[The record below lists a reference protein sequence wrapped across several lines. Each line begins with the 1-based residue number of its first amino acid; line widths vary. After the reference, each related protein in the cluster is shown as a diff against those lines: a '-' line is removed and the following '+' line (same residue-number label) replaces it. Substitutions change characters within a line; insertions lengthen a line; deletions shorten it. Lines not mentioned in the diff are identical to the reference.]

1 MPVLHTVLHMIGA
14 QRVGDDM
21 NDTSGILD
29 VTLRLL
35 TDDAT
40 DRAPS
45 TDDLALLRRGLVA
58 EPELRGRVRLL
69 TMAPEE
75 GQMGSG
81 IELLAIAIGSSGA
94 VTALVR
100 SLPALLKARR
110 AAATVELNLPDG
122 RNVKV
127 TADSADDAQNLLDAA
142 LRDHRQP

>member
-1 MPVLHTVLHMIGA
+1 MIGA

>member
-1 MPVLHTVLHMIGA
+1 MIGA

-45 TDDLALLRRGLVA
+45 TDALALLRRGLVA

>member
-1 MPVLHTVLHMIGA
+1 M
-14 QRVGDDM
+14 
-21 NDTSGILD
+21 LD

-40 DRAPS
+40 GQAGNAPT
-45 TDDLALLRRGLVA
+45 TDEDLSLLRRGLVA
-58 EPELRGRVRLL
+58 EPELRGRVSLIPRV
-69 TMAPEE
+69 PEK

-81 IELLAIAIGSSGA
+81 IELLAIAISSSGA

-110 AAATVELNLPDG
+110 AAATVELTLPDG
-122 RNVKV
+122 RSVKV
-127 TADSADDAQNLLDAA
+127 TADSADDARTLLDTA

>member
-1 MPVLHTVLHMIGA
+1 MIGA

-21 NDTSGILD
+21 NDTNGILD

-40 DRAPS
+40 NRAPS

-69 TMAPEE
+69 TVPPEE

-110 AAATVELNLPDG
+110 AAATVELTLPDG

-127 TADSADDAQNLLDAA
+127 TADSADDAQTLLDAA